1 MFVEVLPQVA
11 ETFKAPENSQFLN
24 MIEKQPG
31 GWGIFGS
38 GIRTVDAKNASNK
51 ERFK

>member
-1 MFVEVLPQVA
+1 
-11 ETFKAPENSQFLN
+11 
-24 MIEKQPG
+24 MIEKQQG
-31 GWGIFGS
+31 GLGIFES

>member
-11 ETFKAPENSQFLN
+11 KTFKAPENSQFLN
-24 MIEKQPG
+24 MIEKQQG
-31 GWGIFGS
+31 GWGIFES
-38 GIRTVDAKNASNK
+38 GIRTVDAKTASNK

>member
-11 ETFKAPENSQFLN
+11 ETFKAPSKFTVP
-24 MIEKQPG
+24 KHDRKATG